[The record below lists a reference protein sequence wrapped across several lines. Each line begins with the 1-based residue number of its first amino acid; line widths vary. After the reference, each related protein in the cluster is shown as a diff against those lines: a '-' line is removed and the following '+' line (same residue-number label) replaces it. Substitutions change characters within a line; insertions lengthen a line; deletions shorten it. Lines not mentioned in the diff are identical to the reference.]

1 MSESA
6 EPDRARSRAL
16 ATQDRLYRAAA
27 DLFAERGYEDTT
39 MAQIADRAGTS
50 RRTAF
55 NYFPN
60 KSDIPMLWVR
70 RLADV
75 AVRVVAED
83 RTSGGL
89 DRIRAF
95 FSLICRMVQD
105 EPDVSRQMMIGWTAA
120 TGPIRYESALL
131 VDLCP
136 LIDAGKAR
144 GEIAGDL
151 DTATVARTLSDV
163 LLGAVFRWVREYD
176 RSTSVAAHVDAGIDV
191 VLRGLRPSDA

>member
-1 MSESA
+1 MGESA
-6 EPDRARSRAL
+6 ESDRTRLRAL

-27 DLFAERGYEDTT
+27 DLFAEQGYEDTT

-55 NYFPN
+55 NHFPN

-105 EPDVSRQMMIGWTAA
+105 EPEVSRQMMIGWTAA
-120 TGPIRYESALL
+120 AGPIRYESALL

-136 LIDAGKAR
+136 LIDAGKTR
-144 GEIAGDL
+144 GEIAGHL

-163 LLGAVFRWVREYD
+163 LLGAVFRWVRERD
-176 RSTSVAAHVDAGIDV
+176 QPTTVAAHVDAGIGV